1 MPVITLTSKRVAR
14 GIEITEKIAR
24 CSWKPGPGS
33 GVEEVQAGQITKN
46 ALRTC
51 SASSR
56 VKCGLHLFSFQI
68 SFLHFCSVLCFL
80 LLTFRYRFPIYLGR
94 LIKMAKPKDAVNA
107 TPARPPPLK
116 KQTSSAG
123 SQSGQR
129 SIASFFSK
137 APAPGTPHSSNGV
150 LKANETSKAVNA
162 MAKPNVPVK
171 KPAFKKTAVKSIT
184 PVASSD
190 AIGPSSSQ
198 ENENGGIP
206 EEVEDTG
213 LPSPSTPAKRVQ
225 QVVNGNGLVFGSS
238 PSRKVSSHPL
248 HT

>member
-1 MPVITLTSKRVAR
+1 M
-14 GIEITEKIAR
+14 G
-24 CSWKPGPGS
+24 
-33 GVEEVQAGQITKN
+33 
-46 ALRTC
+46 
-51 SASSR
+51 
-56 VKCGLHLFSFQI
+56 
-68 SFLHFCSVLCFL
+68 
-80 LLTFRYRFPIYLGR
+80 
-94 LIKMAKPKDAVNA
+94 KPKDAVNA

-123 SQSGQR
+123 SQPGQR

-137 APAPGTPHSSNGV
+137 TPAPGTPNSSNGI

-171 KPAFKKTAVKSIT
+171 KPAFKKTAVKSMT

-190 AIGPSSSQ
+190 AMGPSSSQ

-206 EEVEDTG
+206 GEVEDTG

-225 QVVNGNGLVFGSS
+225 QVVNGNGMVFGSS
-238 PSRKVSSHPL
+238 PSRKVSDYAL
-248 HT
+248 NI

>member
-1 MPVITLTSKRVAR
+1 M
-14 GIEITEKIAR
+14 G
-24 CSWKPGPGS
+24 
-33 GVEEVQAGQITKN
+33 
-46 ALRTC
+46 
-51 SASSR
+51 
-56 VKCGLHLFSFQI
+56 
-68 SFLHFCSVLCFL
+68 
-80 LLTFRYRFPIYLGR
+80 
-94 LIKMAKPKDAVNA
+94 KPKDAVNA

-137 APAPGTPHSSNGV
+137 APAPGTPNSSNGI

-162 MAKPNVPVK
+162 MAKPNIPVK
-171 KPAFKKTAVKSIT
+171 KPAFKKTAVKSMT

-190 AIGPSSSQ
+190 AMGPSSSQ

-213 LPSPSTPAKRVQ
+213 LPSPSTPAKRIQ
-225 QVVNGNGLVFGSS
+225 QVVNGNGMIFGSS
-238 PSRKVSSHPL
+238 PSRKVSSHAL

>member
-1 MPVITLTSKRVAR
+1 MERVFPSQVR
-14 GIEITEKIAR
+14 
-24 CSWKPGPGS
+24 P
-33 GVEEVQAGQITKN
+33 
-46 ALRTC
+46 
-51 SASSR
+51 SS
-56 VKCGLHLFSFQI
+56 LLFPNHFST
-68 SFLHFCSVLCFL
+68 FLFCSVLCFL
-80 LLTFRYRFPIYLGR
+80 LLTFRYRFPIHLGR
-94 LIKMAKPKDAVNA
+94 LINMGKPKDAVNA
-107 TPARPPPLK
+107 TPARPPLVK

-171 KPAFKKTAVKSIT
+171 KPAFKKTAVKSMT

-213 LPSPSTPAKRVQ
+213 LPSPLTPAKRVQ